1 MRKLLIS
8 SLALLCLLPAASA
21 QSFNLDVGDNLII
34 FPVPTDGYV
43 GAANQAGRWNNVAT
57 PYGVTLQNLDGTPST
72 VSTASNS
79 SSSYNYFPSL
89 LVGEDRDLMIDVQN
103 LPSLGGPY
111 TWTFSG
117 LRNGD
122 YELYT
127 YAWAPENNGF
137 QTRVD
142 VPASSD
148 LPQDVGGLWSGG
160 THVAGVTYALHH
172 VTVTAGTIN
181 VLVQGLAGH
190 SGSINAFQLVELTP
204 QVTVYCTAKVN
215 SLGCTPTIG
224 FSGASS
230 ASASSGFLIGATS
243 VLNNKNGL
251 LFYGSNGRAAL
262 AFQGGTLCVKTPVR
276 RTPAVNSGGNPPPND
291 CSGNFSLDMNA
302 FAAGLAGGN
311 PAPEL
316 SVPGTIIDVQWWG
329 RDPGFVAPNN
339 TTLSDGLEYTVGP

>member
-1 MRKLLIS
+1 MRTLLLS
-8 SLALLCLLPAASA
+8 SLAVLSLVSLAPA

-34 FPVPTDGYV
+34 FPVPTDSYV
-43 GAANQAGRWNNVAT
+43 GAANQAGRWNSVAT
-57 PYGVTLQNLDGTPST
+57 PYSVNLVNLDGTSST
-72 VSTASNS
+72 VSTTSNS
-79 SSSYNYFPSL
+79 TSSYNYFPST

-148 LPQDVGGLWSGG
+148 LPQDVGGIWNGSP
-160 THVAGVTYALHH
+160 HVAGVTYALHH
-172 VTVTAGTIN
+172 VTVTAGTIQ
-181 VLVQGLAGH
+181 VLAQGLAGH
-190 SGSINAFQLVELTP
+190 SGSINAFQLVERPP
-204 QVTVYCTAKVN
+204 QITIYCTAKTN
-215 SLGCTPTIG
+215 SLGCTPAIG
-224 FSGASS
+224 FSGTSS
-230 ASASSGFLIGATS
+230 ATASSGFLIGATN

-262 AFQGGTLCVKTPVR
+262 PFQGGTLCVKTPLR

-291 CSGNFSLDMNA
+291 CSGAFSIDMNA
-302 FAAGLAGGN
+302 FAAGGLGGN

-316 SVPGTIIDVQWWG
+316 SVPGTLIDVQWWG

-339 TTLSDGLEYTVGP
+339 TTLSDGLEYAVGS